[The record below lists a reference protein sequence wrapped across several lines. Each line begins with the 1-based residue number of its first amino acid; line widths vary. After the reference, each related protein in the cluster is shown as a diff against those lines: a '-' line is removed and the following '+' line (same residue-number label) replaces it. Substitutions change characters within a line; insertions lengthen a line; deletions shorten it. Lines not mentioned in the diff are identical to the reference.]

1 MYSRSFAVKKM
12 LLTCPN
18 CGKKKESV
26 GNDTRPFCSER
37 CKLLDL
43 GNWID
48 GLYKIPVVS
57 VDEDE
62 DGTPEPQDED
72 SGSE

>member
-1 MYSRSFAVKKM
+1 M
-12 LLTCPN
+12 LLPCPN
-18 CGKKKESV
+18 CGKKIEST
-26 GNDTRPFCSER
+26 GNPFRPFCCER

-48 GLYKIPVVS
+48 GKYKIPLVS
-57 VDEDE
+57 AEEDE

-72 SGSE
+72 SESR

>member
-1 MYSRSFAVKKM
+1 M
-12 LLTCPN
+12 LLACPH

-26 GNDTRPFCSER
+26 GNAFRPFCSER

-48 GLYKIPVVS
+48 GKYKIPVVS

-62 DGTPEPQDED
+62 DRAPEPQDED
-72 SGSE
+72 LESR